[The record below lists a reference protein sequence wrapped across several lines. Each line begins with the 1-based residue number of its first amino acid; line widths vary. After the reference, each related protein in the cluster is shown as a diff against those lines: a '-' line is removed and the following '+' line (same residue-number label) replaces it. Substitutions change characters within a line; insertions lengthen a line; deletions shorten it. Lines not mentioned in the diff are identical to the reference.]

1 MNNLEFAK
9 AVQERTMNFAVEII
23 RLVVRLPKT
32 DDARVPGRQL
42 LRSATSVAAN
52 YRAACRAKSQAD
64 FISKIGTVVEEA
76 DGTVFW
82 MDLMEKA
89 EIVTPEVIGDLKKEA
104 DEFLR
109 MFSASLHTAKS
120 NLRNNRSTQ

>member
-1 MNNLEFAK
+1 
-9 AVQERTMNFAVEII
+9 MNFAVEII

>member
-9 AVQERTMNFAVEII
+9 AIQQRTMNFAVEVI
-23 RLVVRLPKT
+23 RLFVRLPKT

-64 FISKIGTVVEEA
+64 FISKMGTVVEEA
-76 DGTVFW
+76 DETAFW

-89 EIVTPEVIGDLKKEA
+89 EIVTPEMIGNLRKEA

-120 NLRNNRSTQ
+120 NSRNNASTH